1 MRKIQ
6 RMDTK
11 NKDGDASKK
20 REVLSMKEKLNK
32 LLNILDFTV

>member
-20 REVLSMKEKLNK
+20 REVLSMEKLKK